1 MKRFNCLLIWL
12 AAMACQL
19 VSPPTV
25 RAQRKAPAQVVAGVQ
40 AFMQTCQT
48 AGYRPHD
55 SMAADSVCTDDSLR
69 TVWIYANEPFTSQ
82 PLSADKVSAF
92 YTTLQR
98 CLPAPWNAYR
108 LLILD
113 KKGRSLEELVPNML
127 RNAGQD
133 TLRVWG
139 KTEYRGLPWVTCTSR
154 AWQASK
160 GLTNRHLFIW
170 PSHGRYYRPEEWRWQ
185 RPYLYCTT
193 EDLFTQSIVY
203 PYLYPMLE
211 SAGAIVCSPRERD
224 VQTHEALVDN
234 DAPQRQGTYAERD
247 ADDAQWQTV
256 ASCTGFGMTAS
267 LLTDSILPFAGGTC
281 RMVAAT
287 TRTSRH
293 ATATWTPHIPRT
305 GRYAVYVSYASLPN
319 SVPDAT
325 YTVWHKGGKTQFR
338 VNQQMGGGTWVYLGT
353 FLFDEGTA
361 TTGRVTLSN
370 HSNYRGV
377 VTADAV
383 RFGGGTGQTERGM
396 AGTSALPRFLE
407 AARYHARWCG
417 VPDTLV
423 NTTGGED
430 DYKDDLRVRS
440 HMLNYLSGGSVYNP
454 LTAGQRVPF
463 EMSLALHTDAGVRSD
478 DSVYGSL
485 GIYTSWGGDG
495 ELYYPSGMSR
505 LASND
510 LISALLQQLSDDLT
524 ATFGKTWTRREL
536 WDRNYAETRMPSVP
550 SAILEMLS
558 HQHFTDMKFGHDPN
572 FKFALA
578 RAIYKGVL
586 RFVNYEHGLRNVVT
600 QPLPVHRFAVTL
612 HKEHRT
618 AMLSWLP
625 TTDSLDATAQ
635 PTGYV
640 LYTKTGNDDF
650 DNGRHIG
657 SGTQCEVPIVP
668 GIIYSFR
675 ITAVNDG
682 GESFPSETLS
692 ACLQPDSRHTV
703 LVVNNFTRLSGPAR
717 IETADSLGFD
727 LAHDMGMPYLYTT
740 AFAGRQLNFNRSALG
755 VEGRNGLG
763 FCGNELMG
771 QRFAGNTFDYPLEHG
786 MSIAATGLYSFCSV
800 SAEAFADTAFT
811 TQGYALID
819 LIQGEQ
825 ANVPHNLLPYKTF
838 SPALQRRLRACCAAG
853 QSLLVSGSHVGSD
866 MRTDSERTFLSEV
879 LKCRWDA
886 TQPPDSATQVNGLNF
901 QFPIHRV
908 PCAEHYAAQMPDALQ
923 PTTPAAFNAFAY
935 ANGLGAG
942 VAYKGSDYR
951 VITMG
956 FPFECIQITADR
968 HKAMQ
973 ALLTFLLE

>member
-1 MKRFNCLLIWL
+1 
-12 AAMACQL
+12 
-19 VSPPTV
+19 
-25 RAQRKAPAQVVAGVQ
+25 
-40 AFMQTCQT
+40 
-48 AGYRPHD
+48 
-55 SMAADSVCTDDSLR
+55 
-69 TVWIYANEPFTSQ
+69 
-82 PLSADKVSAF
+82 
-92 YTTLQR
+92 
-98 CLPAPWNAYR
+98 
-108 LLILD
+108 
-113 KKGRSLEELVPNML
+113 
-127 RNAGQD
+127 
-133 TLRVWG
+133 
-139 KTEYRGLPWVTCTSR
+139 
-154 AWQASK
+154 
-160 GLTNRHLFIW
+160 
-170 PSHGRYYRPEEWRWQ
+170 
-185 RPYLYCTT
+185 
-193 EDLFTQSIVY
+193 
-203 PYLYPMLE
+203 
-211 SAGAIVCSPRERD
+211 
-224 VQTHEALVDN
+224 
-234 DAPQRQGTYAERD
+234 
-247 ADDAQWQTV
+247 
-256 ASCTGFGMTAS
+256 
-267 LLTDSILPFAGGTC
+267 
-281 RMVAAT
+281 
-287 TRTSRH
+287 
-293 ATATWTPHIPRT
+293 
-305 GRYAVYVSYASLPN
+305 
-319 SVPDAT
+319 
-325 YTVWHKGGKTQFR
+325 
-338 VNQQMGGGTWVYLGT
+338 
-353 FLFDEGTA
+353 
-361 TTGRVTLSN
+361 
-370 HSNYRGV
+370 
-377 VTADAV
+377 
-383 RFGGGTGQTERGM
+383 
-396 AGTSALPRFLE
+396 
-407 AARYHARWCG
+407 
-417 VPDTLV
+417 
-423 NTTGGED
+423 
-430 DYKDDLRVRS
+430 
-440 HMLNYLSGGSVYNP
+440 
-454 LTAGQRVPF
+454 
-463 EMSLALHTDAGVRSD
+463 
-478 DSVYGSL
+478 
-485 GIYTSWGGDG
+485 
-495 ELYYPSGMSR
+495 
-505 LASND
+505 
-510 LISALLQQLSDDLT
+510 
-524 ATFGKTWTRREL
+524 
-536 WDRNYAETRMPSVP
+536 
-550 SAILEMLS
+550 
-558 HQHFTDMKFGHDPN
+558 FTDMKFGHDPN

-692 ACLQPDSRHTV
+692 ACLQPDSHHTV

-727 LAHDMGMPYLYTT
+727 LARDMGVPYLYTT

-786 MSIAATGLYSFCSV
+786 LSIAATGLYSFCSV

-886 TQPPDSATQVNGLNF
+886 TLPPDSATLVNGLNF

-951 VITMG
+951 VVTMG